1 VAETVKTIRKSAAV
15 LLSGCLFFATAASTQ
30 TPVNQLAPSYPSY
43 ADLADLALAAKLA
56 VVVTVHDAIHLKG
69 PDAAGVAP
77 GFARFYVEG
86 DVNALVAGP
95 GGVPAS
101 VSWLADVP
109 LEAANRLPKL
119 RKQKLI
125 LLARPVPQKPGVLQ
139 LVAKHAQLN
148 WSPELEQRLRAI
160 LSEANGPNT
169 PPVVTGIS
177 HAFHVAG
184 SIPGEGETQ
193 IFLKTADNRPVS
205 LDVQRHPGE
214 DTRWA
219 VSLGE
224 IVDETAAAP
233 QHDTLLWY
241 RLACGLPPSLPADA
255 LADQAPDDA
264 SAAQADYKLVLDGLG
279 ACGRTAD
286 PADAPAS

>member
-1 VAETVKTIRKSAAV
+1 MKLIRMGAPI
-15 LLSGCLFFATAASTQ
+15 LLSGCLFFADAAFAQTA
-30 TPVNQLAPSYPSY
+30 VNQSTSSAISY
-43 ADLADLALAAKLA
+43 ADLTDLALAARLT

-69 PDAAGVAP
+69 PDAAGLAP

-109 LEAANRLPKL
+109 LDAANRLPKL
-119 RKQKLI
+119 KKQKLI

-139 LVAKHAQLN
+139 LVAKRAQLS
-148 WSPELEQRLRAI
+148 WSPELEQRLRTI

-169 PPVVTGIS
+169 PPVVTGIT

-214 DTRWA
+214 DTRWT

-233 QHDTLLWY
+233 QRNTLLWY
-241 RLACGLPPSLPADA
+241 RLACGLPSNLPADT
-255 LADQAPDDA
+255 LADQSPDDA
-264 SAAQADYKLVLDGLG
+264 TAAQADYKLVLDGLG

-286 PADAPAS
+286 PVEAPSG